1 MRCCARINH
10 LSCNMYYTYAHIRLD
25 TNAIFYIGKG
35 AGRRLNR
42 KDNRN
47 KYWKHIVE
55 KHGFKAIK
63 LADWDNEADA
73 FNHEKVLITY
83 LKNKNIELVN
93 VTNGGDGNNAS
104 GGLTFKGRK
113 QSEEAKE
120 KCRIAHIGKSKSKES
135 KLKNAIAHYQPIKIN
150 DVIYK
155 SWKEAS
161 KIKGIPMGSFSS
173 ILKGNYSKT
182 GKYSWIKTIGL
193 VI

>member
-1 MRCCARINH
+1 
-10 LSCNMYYTYAHIRLD
+10 MYYTYAHIRLD

-35 AGRRLNR
+35 IGRRLNR

-47 KYWKHIVE
+47 KHWKHIAE

-63 LADWDNEADA
+63 LSEWDNEIEAL
-73 FNHEKVLITY
+73 NHEKVLIAY
-83 LKNKNIELVN
+83 LRNKDIKLVN
-93 VTNGGDGNNAS
+93 VTDGGDGNNAK

-113 QSEEAKE
+113 QSKEAIE
-120 KCRIAHIGKSKSKES
+120 KTMAFVRGIPKSQES

-161 KIKGIPMGSFSS
+161 KILGIPMGSLNH
-173 ILKGNYSKT
+173 ILKGLHSKN
-182 GKYSWIKTIGL
+182 GKYSWIKSCDL
-193 VI
+193 VM

>member
-1 MRCCARINH
+1 
-10 LSCNMYYTYAHIRLD
+10 MYYTYAHIRLD

-35 AGRRLNR
+35 IGRRLNR

-47 KYWKHIVE
+47 KHWKHIAE

-63 LADWDNEADA
+63 LSEWDNEIEA
-73 FNHEKVLITY
+73 FNHEKVLIAY
-83 LKNKNIELVN
+83 LRNKDIKLVN
-93 VTNGGDGNNAS
+93 VTDGGDGNNAK
-104 GGLTFKGRK
+104 GGFTFKGRK
-113 QSEEAKE
+113 QSKEAIE
-120 KCRIAHIGKSKSKES
+120 KTIAFVRGIPKSQES

-193 VI
+193 VM